1 MLETLWLVLDRATI
15 LIAVM
20 SAVFAWRAWMR
31 STELFQANR
40 TAAERRR
47 AAITIQ
53 LATEVDGNTRV
64 LELPYKPRRDQ
75 LGRQEVLGILG
86 MYHGHERFPPKIV
99 RSMLESGALERVI
112 EGKLEDSSG
121 DELLVINVPYEIF
134 ARFEDRVDE
143 RPEAVVECD

>member
-1 MLETLWLVLDRATI
+1 MIETLWLVLDRATI

-53 LATEVDGNTRV
+53 LATEVDGKSRL

-86 MYHGHERFPPKIV
+86 MYYGHERFPPEIV
-99 RSMLESGALERVI
+99 RSMLESAALERVI
-112 EGKLEDSSG
+112 EGKLEDSNS
-121 DELLVINVPYEIF
+121 DEQLIINVPCEIF
-134 ARFEDRVDE
+134 LRFESCVKNK
-143 RPEAVVECD
+143 PVSVVEGE